1 MINSVCYFNKGNI
14 GKPYGTLNDLV
25 ELFNTFNDGENA
37 WLLCMQGNFVWRR
50 PNADIILLNYDPFS
64 GKKQIGAISSRIGQK
79 FGTHSLKNSVKFV
92 LKTSKGSSNSK

>member
-14 GKPYGTLNDLV
+14 GKPYGTLTDLV
-25 ELFNTFNDGENA
+25 ELFSTFNNGEDG

-64 GKKQIGAISSRIGQK
+64 GKKIDWDYIKSHRTAIWDR
-79 FGTHSLKNSVKFV
+79 LNKNK
-92 LKTSKGSSNSK
+92 

>member
-64 GKKQIGAISSRIGQK
+64 GKKIDWDYIKSHRTAIWDR
-79 FGTHSLKNSVKFV
+79 LNKNK
-92 LKTSKGSSNSK
+92 

>member
-37 WLLCMQGNFVWRR
+37 WLLCMQGNFVWR
-50 PNADIILLNYDPFS
+50 
-64 GKKQIGAISSRIGQK
+64 
-79 FGTHSLKNSVKFV
+79 
-92 LKTSKGSSNSK
+92 